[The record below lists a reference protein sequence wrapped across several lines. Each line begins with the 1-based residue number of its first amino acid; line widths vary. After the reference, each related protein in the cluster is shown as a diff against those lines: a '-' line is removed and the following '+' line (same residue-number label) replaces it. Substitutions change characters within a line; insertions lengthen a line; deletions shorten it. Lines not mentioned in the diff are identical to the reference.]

1 MRIAIGW
8 ALVLAVAVV
17 AAPCASAC
25 GGHEAR
31 AADCLEQLFGEH
43 GDDFTYSTTDHQVHL
58 TNTET
63 GATHSTVSG
72 TEDAIVEDA
81 LNWLASQGITPSN
94 DDCRGN
100 GVQAIDIFENAELCG

>member
-1 MRIAIGW
+1 MRHLA
-8 ALVLAVAVV
+8 ALGLILGVV
-17 AAPCASAC
+17 VFTSPSILAC

-43 GDDFTYSTTDHQVHL
+43 GDDFTYTTSDHQVNL
-58 TNTET
+58 TLTDS
-63 GATHSTVSG
+63 GATHSTTSG

-81 LNWLASQGITPSN
+81 LNWLASHGITPSS

-100 GVQAIDIFENAELCG
+100 GVQEIDIFENAELCG